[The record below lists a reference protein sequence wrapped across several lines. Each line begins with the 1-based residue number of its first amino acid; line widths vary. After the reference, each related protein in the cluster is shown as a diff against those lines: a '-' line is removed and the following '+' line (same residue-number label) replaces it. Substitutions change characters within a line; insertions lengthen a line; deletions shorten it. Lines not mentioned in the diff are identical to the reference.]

1 MVSFI
6 VCTLKSYHTIVL
18 YENTYYYEKLL
29 DMLGKTIYTFVSQPF
44 LLPFL
49 LKNWSYG

>member
-1 MVSFI
+1 MVSFT

-18 YENTYYYEKLL
+18 YENTYDYKKLL
-29 DMLGKTIYTFVSQPF
+29 DMLGKTMFTFVSQPF

-49 LKNWSYG
+49 LKTWSHG